1 EKLNKAT
8 IKNEKASLLISN
20 HKKYKK
26 SLEAEYERLSDTL
39 DHLNYQKK
47 QEMYEIEDLK
57 EENALLN
64 KQIEDLK
71 EENARLNKQIDYLK
85 TTLKNNLIVFEY
97 QEHTKQPWFIQTNRG
112 VEFNAFPY
120 KKWEATTM
128 HAIEQKLEEVK
139 LDVESESTCKEAK

>member
-1 EKLNKAT
+1 
-8 IKNEKASLLISN
+8 
-20 HKKYKK
+20 YKK

-64 KQIEDLK
+64 KQI
-71 EENARLNKQIDYLK
+71 DYLK

-97 QEHTKQPWFIQTNRG
+97 QAHTNSPWFIQTNRG

-120 KKWEATTM
+120 QKWESTTI
-128 HAIEQKLEEVK
+128 HAIEQKLKEVK
-139 LDVESESTCKEAK
+139 LDDESEPACKEAK

>member
-1 EKLNKAT
+1 
-8 IKNEKASLLISN
+8 
-20 HKKYKK
+20 KY
-26 SLEAEYERLSDTL
+26 EHLSDTL

-64 KQIEDLK
+64 KQIG
-71 EENARLNKQIDYLK
+71 YLK

-97 QEHTKQPWFIQTNRG
+97 HEHIKHPWFSYSKRG

-120 KKWEATTM
+120 QKWESATM
-128 HAIEQKLEEVK
+128 HAIEQKLKEVK
-139 LDVESESTCKEAK
+139 VDEESEQTRKKAK

>member
-1 EKLNKAT
+1 
-8 IKNEKASLLISN
+8 
-20 HKKYKK
+20 
-26 SLEAEYERLSDTL
+26 
-39 DHLNYQKK
+39 
-47 QEMYEIEDLK
+47 
-57 EENALLN
+57 
-64 KQIEDLK
+64 
-71 EENARLNKQIDYLK
+71 EENARLNKQISYLK